1 MLLEPN
7 AVYVSPPHAIVTVT
21 DGHLQLS
28 PRPEIPRL
36 FMPVDF
42 MLRSLALTM
51 GRRAIGVVLSGG
63 GTDGALGM
71 QAIKEVDGITFA
83 QDEKSAAQDSMPRSA
98 ILTGCVDYVLDPAG
112 IAHEL
117 LRVGSHPYLATPAEP
132 ATSDLITDGEN
143 AEMQKILALMR
154 GDTAAARARS
164 GAMDESRPGRGPAD
178 DPHHRPALAL
188 SRDRRRSRLTWQSRT
203 ASLRLPDRLG

>member
-1 MLLEPN
+1 MVGVGASAGGLDAFSRLLGNLPPKPGMAFLFIQHLDPKRESILPELLGASSPMPVRHAQQGMRLEPN
-7 AVYVSPPHAIVTVT
+7 AVYVSPPNAIVTVT
-21 DGHLQLS
+21 DGHLQLA
-28 PRPEIPRL
+28 PRPEIPHL

-42 MLRSLALTM
+42 MLRSLAGTM
-51 GRRAIGVVLSGG
+51 GRHAIGVVLSGG

-117 LRVGSHPYLATPAEP
+117 LRVG
-132 ATSDLITDGEN
+132 
-143 AEMQKILALMR
+143 
-154 GDTAAARARS
+154 
-164 GAMDESRPGRGPAD
+164 
-178 DPHHRPALAL
+178 
-188 SRDRRRSRLTWQSRT
+188 
-203 ASLRLPDRLG
+203 